1 VNNCTHT
8 EWTETLALLEASLSK
23 ALPTADLH
31 RSGDSLNLSL
41 GQFRYSVRLASA
53 QLSMEPVAEVG
64 LPALS
69 DEAGRAALCL
79 SVWTQCLALVSAQVM
94 DLERRRRWPQ
104 LVWLDGECPCDHCGG
119 RGTVTRQP
127 CQTCGGKGVR

>member
-23 ALPTADLH
+23 ALPTADIH
-31 RSGDSLNLSL
+31 RPGDSLSLSL
-41 GQFRYSVRLASA
+41 GSLRYSVRLTTARSS
-53 QLSMEPVAEVG
+53 LEPATEVG

-127 CQTCGGKGVR
+127 CRICGGKGVR